1 MYYVIK
7 RLPNTR
13 PVEFIG
19 FNVSKY
25 LTNKSSDTVIFE
37 FVLKGKITRKWVK
50 KEEIILL
57 TDDKEFYLQTLQGFK
72 KTQEEQQNILNAAQE
87 QLDLAF
93 VTFADTMDSTV
104 EEFEEIRNSSDVPDM
119 LKNL

>member
-7 RLPNTR
+7 RISNTR

-19 FNVSKY
+19 FKVSKY
-25 LTNKSSDTVIFE
+25 LTNKNSDTVIFE
-37 FVLKGKITRKWVK
+37 FILKGKTTRKWVK

-57 TDDKEFYLQTLQGFK
+57 TEDKEFYLQTLKGFK
-72 KTQEEQQNILNAAQE
+72 KTQDEQQKILNAAQE

-93 VTFADTMDSTV
+93 TTFSDTMDSTF
-104 EEFEEIRNSSDVPDM
+104 EEFEEIRSSSDIPDI
-119 LKNL
+119 LKKL

>member
-7 RLPNTR
+7 RISNTR

-25 LTNKSSDTVIFE
+25 LTNKNSDTVIFE
-37 FVLKGKITRKWVK
+37 FILKGKTTRKWVK

-57 TDDKEFYLQTLQGFK
+57 TEDKEFYLQTLKGFK
-72 KTQEEQQNILNAAQE
+72 KTQDEQQKILNAAQE

-93 VTFADTMDSTV
+93 TTFSDTMDSTF
-104 EEFEEIRNSSDVPDM
+104 EEFEEIRSSSDIPDI
-119 LKNL
+119 LKKL